1 MIPTLDYKAACATLC
16 ISFIGIKPTSA
27 FSPPMQFCPRLPS
40 NSYYNTHTSPSTATA
55 TATTSDTFTALY
67 STNNKRI
74 QIQYSPTSLQHLA
87 AVELPPVYSRP
98 WTFQKTI
105 AISGAF
111 FLGAIFFFIGS
122 YTSTEILH
130 FDTDQIGILTG
141 GAGIGLGWYLF
152 GGQEVFDK
160 EKEVTDKNGGEY
172 TSV

>member
-1 MIPTLDYKAACATLC
+1 MPTLDYKTACATLC
-16 ISFIGIKPTSA
+16 ISFIGIKPTTA
-27 FSPPMQFCPRLPS
+27 FSPPMQFSPRLT
-40 NSYYNTHTSPSTATA
+40 SYYHTHASPPTA
-55 TATTSDTFTALY
+55 TATTTITTSDTLTALY

-111 FLGAIFFFIGS
+111 FLGAILFFIGS

-141 GAGIGLGWYLF
+141 GAGIGIGWYLF

-160 EKEVTDKNGGEY
+160 EKESTDKNGGEY
-172 TSV
+172 TCM